1 MHPYIVLN
9 PDGTQ
14 PLGLMVIVAAATGV
28 TYAHQCGG
36 YATMIRQLEG
46 FAVPVGDATAAH
58 PLQAFFSQR
67 FHGNP
72 PVVEGGAG
80 KRADDGWTAADLE
93 QFNRLLGQTVFWKT
107 FADGGGVDDER
118 VFLQLDR
125 SRLEELTEAWIPV
138 STPYGP
144 GVLIFA
150 NSD

>member
-1 MHPYIVLN
+1 MHPYIFLD

-14 PLGLMVIVAAATGV
+14 ALGLIAIVAAATGV

-36 YATMIRQLEG
+36 YATIVRQMEG

-58 PLQAFFSQR
+58 PLRAFFSQR

-72 PVVEGGAG
+72 PVLEDGAD
-80 KRADDGWTAADLE
+80 KRTDGGWTAADLE
-93 QFNRLLGQTVFWKT
+93 QLNRLLEQVAFWKT
-107 FADGGGVDDER
+107 SPDGGGVDDER
-118 VFLQLDR
+118 VFLRLDR
-125 SRLEELTEAWIPV
+125 SRLQELTEAWIPV

-144 GVLIFA
+144 GVLVFA